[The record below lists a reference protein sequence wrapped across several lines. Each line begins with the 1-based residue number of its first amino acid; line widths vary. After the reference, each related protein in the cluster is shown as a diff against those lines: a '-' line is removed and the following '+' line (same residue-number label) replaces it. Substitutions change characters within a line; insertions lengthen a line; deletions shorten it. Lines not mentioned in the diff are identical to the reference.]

1 MHRGLRGARVT
12 KEMLVHK
19 APRVILMQ
27 KVHLIVVVL
36 GLRVLRVAEEIL
48 QHKDQKEISV
58 LRVQKVMKEMPVVKV
73 LRVIKMT
80 LMLEVEKVIK
90 YVDTIAN
97 ILSSSE
103 TFEGGINMNNNRIK
117 NSHTPTSND
126 DAVNKVFVRIY
137 REKK

>member
-1 MHRGLRGARVT
+1 
-12 KEMLVHK
+12 
-19 APRVILMQ
+19 MQ
-27 KVHLIVVVL
+27 KAHLIVVVL

-137 REKK
+137 RKKK

>member
-1 MHRGLRGARVT
+1 MT

-27 KVHLIVVVL
+27 KGHLIVVVL

-58 LRVQKVMKEMPVVKV
+58 LRVQKVMKEIPVVKV
-73 LRVIKMT
+73 QRVKKMT

-103 TFEGGINMNNNRIK
+103 TFQGGINMNNNRIK

-137 REKK
+137 RKKK